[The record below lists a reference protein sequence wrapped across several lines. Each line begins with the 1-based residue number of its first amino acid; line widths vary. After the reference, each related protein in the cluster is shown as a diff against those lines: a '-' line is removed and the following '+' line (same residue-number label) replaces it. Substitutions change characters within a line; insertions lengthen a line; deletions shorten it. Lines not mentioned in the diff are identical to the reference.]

1 MTLYGVVAVG
11 REKRAEQSFGTVVS
25 AENADNIEPTAPW
38 RFAMVLLGLAAA
50 LIIIGAAF
58 PEFFTG
64 TSSHFGPDTP

>member
-1 MTLYGVVAVG
+1 MTLYGAVAVG
-11 REKRAEQSFGTVVS
+11 HEKRAEQSFGSVVS
-25 AENADNIEPTAPW
+25 AENADNIGPTAAW

-64 TSSHFGPDTP
+64 ILSHFGSDTP